1 MKYLPLLLKN
11 LFRKKLRTF
20 LTVGSFAVAL
30 FLFGLLAIVRASFA
44 GGVEVAGVDRLVTIN
59 RVSLIQPLPL
69 SYRDQIARLPGVK
82 AITYADWFG
91 GVYQDEKNFFPQFA
105 IDLPSYRGVFPEF
118 LVPDG
123 QWRDFAA
130 DREGCVVG
138 AELARRFH
146 WKLGDRIPIRGT
158 IHPGTWEFNIR
169 GIYHGRREA
178 DDNTQFWFRSDYLE
192 ERRAFGK
199 GTVGWY
205 TVQIDDPDHAA
216 ATSRAIDARFAN
228 SAFETKTDTEKSFA
242 AGFVKQV
249 GNIGLLV
256 SVIGSVVFF
265 TLLLVTGNTVA
276 MAVRER
282 TRELAILKALGFGD
296 RFVLGLVLAEAML
309 IALAG
314 GILGL
319 GAVKLMT
326 LGGDPTHGL
335 IQFFYL
341 KDRTLVEG
349 LGLALG
355 VGFMSG
361 ILPALG
367 ASRLRVVDALRRV

>member
-11 LFRKKLRTF
+11 LFRKKLRTL

-30 FLFGLLAIVRASFA
+30 FLFGLLAIVRTSFA
-44 GGVEVAGVDRLVTIN
+44 GGVDVAGVDRLVTIN

-69 SYRDQIARLPGVK
+69 SYRDQILQFPGVK
-82 AITYADWFG
+82 ATTYANWFG
-91 GVYQDEKNFFPQFA
+91 GVYQDEKNFFAQFA
-105 IDLPSYRGVFPEF
+105 IDLPTYRAVFPEF
-118 LVPDG
+118 VVPDG
-123 QWRDFAA
+123 QWQAFAA

-138 AELARRFH
+138 AELAKRFN

-158 IHPGTWEFNIR
+158 IFPGTWEFNIR
-169 GIYHGRREA
+169 GIYHGKREV
-178 DDNTQFWFRSDYLE
+178 DDNTQFWFRADYLE
-192 ERRAFGK
+192 ERRTFGK
-199 GTVGWY
+199 GMVGWY
-205 TVQIDDPDHAA
+205 TVKIDDPDRAA
-216 ATSRAIDARFAN
+216 ATIKAIDTRFAN

-242 AGFVKQV
+242 AGFVKQM

-282 TRELAILKALGFGD
+282 TRELAVLKALGFGD
-296 RFVLGLVLAEAML
+296 PFVLGLVLAEAML

-335 IQFFYL
+335 LQFFYL
-341 KDRTLVEG
+341 KNQTLAEG
-349 LGLALG
+349 LGLALA
-355 VGFMSG
+355 VGFLAG
-361 ILPALG
+361 ILPALS